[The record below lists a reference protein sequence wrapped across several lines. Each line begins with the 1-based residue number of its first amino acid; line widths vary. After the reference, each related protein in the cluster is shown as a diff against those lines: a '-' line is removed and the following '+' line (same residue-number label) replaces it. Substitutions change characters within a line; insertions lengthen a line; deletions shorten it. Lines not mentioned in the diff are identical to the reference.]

1 MNFSLGYL
9 FKQPAIFSK
18 VRYNHR
24 QLTHTAKIFEPME
37 TPKNRRSP
45 AEQAAAFNH
54 VRLAH
59 QTEVAEDYV
68 ELVDDLIQEK
78 GEARAVDLAECL
90 GVSAAT
96 VNKTVKR
103 LQREGYLNAQPYRSI
118 FLTEQGKAMAEA
130 SRKRHQLVYDFLRTL
145 GVSEKTAEL
154 DAEGVEHH
162 VSEETL
168 SCFKRLIGE
177 RK

>member
-1 MNFSLGYL
+1 ME
-9 FKQPAIFSK
+9 K
-18 VRYNHR
+18 
-24 QLTHTAKIFEPME
+24 AK
-37 TPKNRRSP
+37 NLRS
-45 AEQAAAFNH
+45 AADQAAAFNH

-68 ELVDDLIQEK
+68 ELVDDLIAEK
-78 GEARAVDLAECL
+78 GEARAVDLAERL

-118 FLTEQGKAMAEA
+118 FLTDEGKAMADA
-130 SRKRHQLVYDFLRTL
+130 SRERHELVYDFLVAI
-145 GVSEKTAEL
+145 GVSKQAAVL
-154 DAEGVEHH
+154 DAEGIEHH

-168 SCFKRLIGE
+168 SRFKALIAAQ
-177 RK
+177 KT

>member
-1 MNFSLGYL
+1 
-9 FKQPAIFSK
+9 
-18 VRYNHR
+18 
-24 QLTHTAKIFEPME
+24 ME
-37 TPKNRRSP
+37 HEKNKRSP
-45 AEQAAAFNH
+45 ADQAAAFNH

-78 GEARAVDLAECL
+78 GEARAVDLAERL

-103 LQREGYLNAQPYRSI
+103 LQREGYLNAAPYRSI
-118 FLTEQGKAMAEA
+118 FLTDEGKQMADAARE
-130 SRKRHQLVYDFLRTL
+130 RHELVYTFLRAIGL
-145 GVSEKTAEL
+145 CEEKALL

-168 SCFKRLIGE
+168 RCFQRIVDNGQ
-177 RK
+177 

>member
-1 MNFSLGYL
+1 MTDS
-9 FKQPAIFSK
+9 KQ
-18 VRYNHR
+18 
-24 QLTHTAKIFEPME
+24 Q
-37 TPKNRRSP
+37 TPQRSP
-45 AEQAAAFNH
+45 SDKAAAFNH
-54 VRLAH
+54 VRIAH

-68 ELVDDLIQEK
+68 ELVDDLINEK

-103 LQREGYLNAQPYRSI
+103 LQREGYLNAEPYRSI
-118 FLTEQGKAMAEA
+118 FLTDTGKAMADA
-130 SRKRHQLVYDFLRTL
+130 SRKRHQLVYNFLRTI
-145 GVSEKTAEL
+145 GVSEHAAEL

-168 SCFKRLIGE
+168 ACFQAIIDHSGNNG
-177 RK
+177 

>member
-1 MNFSLGYL
+1 MPYT
-9 FKQPAIFSK
+9 KTK
-18 VRYNHR
+18 R
-24 QLTHTAKIFEPME
+24 T
-37 TPKNRRSP
+37 P

-54 VRLAH
+54 VRVAH

-68 ELVDDLIQEK
+68 ELVDDLIEEK

-90 GVSAAT
+90 GVSPAT

-103 LQREGYLNAQPYRSI
+103 LQREGYLNAEPYRSI
-118 FLTEQGKAMAEA
+118 FLTSQGKAMADAARE
-130 SRKRHQLVYDFLRTL
+130 RHQLVYNFLRVI
-145 GVSEKTAEL
+145 GVSEETAEL

-168 SCFKRLIGE
+168 ACFKKLID
-177 RK
+177 KHK

>member
-1 MNFSLGYL
+1 ME
-9 FKQPAIFSK
+9 K
-18 VRYNHR
+18 
-24 QLTHTAKIFEPME
+24 AK
-37 TPKNRRSP
+37 NLRSP
-45 AEQAAAFNH
+45 ADQAAAFSH

-68 ELVDDLIQEK
+68 ELVDDLIKEK
-78 GEARAVDLAECL
+78 GEARAVDLAERL

-118 FLTEQGKAMAEA
+118 FLTEQGKAMADA
-130 SRKRHQLVYDFLRTL
+130 SRERHELVYNFLL
-145 GVSEKTAEL
+145 AIGVSEQAAEL

-168 SCFKRLIGE
+168 LCFKRIIAE
-177 RK
+177 KK

>member
-1 MNFSLGYL
+1 MTT
-9 FKQPAIFSK
+9 SK
-18 VRYNHR
+18 
-24 QLTHTAKIFEPME
+24 TF
-37 TPKNRRSP
+37 RS
-45 AEQAAAFNH
+45 AADQAAAFNH

-68 ELVDDLIQEK
+68 ELVDDLIEEK
-78 GEARAVDLAECL
+78 GEARAVDLAERL

-103 LQREGYLNAQPYRSI
+103 LQREGYLSTAPYRSI
-118 FLTEQGKAMAEA
+118 FLTEVGKSMADAARE
-130 SRKRHQLVYDFLRTL
+130 RHQLVYNFLRTI
-145 GVSEKTAEL
+145 GVSEQAAEL

-168 SCFKRLIGE
+168 ACFAALI
-177 RK
+177 KQNTDK

>member
-1 MNFSLGYL
+1 MNQIGYNGQNSRLGPGTSIVME
-9 FKQPAIFSK
+9 K
-18 VRYNHR
+18 
-24 QLTHTAKIFEPME
+24 AK
-37 TPKNRRSP
+37 NLRSV
-45 AEQAAAFNH
+45 ADQAAAFNH

-68 ELVDDLIQEK
+68 ELVDDLIEEK
-78 GEARAVDLAECL
+78 GEARAVDLAERL

-103 LQREGYLNAQPYRSI
+103 LQREGYLNAAPYRSI
-118 FLTEQGKAMAEA
+118 FLTDQGKAMAVA
-130 SRKRHQLVYDFLRTL
+130 SRERHQLVYNFLRAI
-145 GVSEKTAEL
+145 GVSEQTAEL

-168 SCFKRLIGE
+168 ACFEALI
-177 RK
+177 KKTAK

>member
-1 MNFSLGYL
+1 ME
-9 FKQPAIFSK
+9 K
-18 VRYNHR
+18 
-24 QLTHTAKIFEPME
+24 AK
-37 TPKNRRSP
+37 NLRSP
-45 AEQAAAFNH
+45 ADQAAAFNH

-68 ELVDDLIQEK
+68 ELVDDLIEEK
-78 GEARAVDLAECL
+78 GEARAVDLAERL

-118 FLTEQGKAMAEA
+118 FLTEQGKAMADA
-130 SRKRHQLVYDFLRTL
+130 SRERHELVYNFLKAI
-145 GVSEKTAEL
+145 GVSEQAAVL
-154 DAEGVEHH
+154 DAEGIEHH

-168 SCFKRLIGE
+168 RCFKRLIAK

>member
-1 MNFSLGYL
+1 ME
-9 FKQPAIFSK
+9 K
-18 VRYNHR
+18 
-24 QLTHTAKIFEPME
+24 AK
-37 TPKNRRSP
+37 NLRSP
-45 AEQAAAFNH
+45 ADQAAAFSH

-68 ELVDDLIQEK
+68 ELVDDLIEEK
-78 GEARAVDLAECL
+78 GEARAVDLAERL

-118 FLTEQGKAMAEA
+118 FLTEQGKAMADA
-130 SRKRHQLVYDFLRTL
+130 SRERHELVYNFLKAI
-145 GVSEKTAEL
+145 GVSEQAAVL
-154 DAEGVEHH
+154 DAEGIEHH

-168 SCFKRLIGE
+168 SRFRALIAAQ
-177 RK
+177 KK

>member
-1 MNFSLGYL
+1 ME
-9 FKQPAIFSK
+9 K
-18 VRYNHR
+18 
-24 QLTHTAKIFEPME
+24 AK
-37 TPKNRRSP
+37 NLRS
-45 AEQAAAFNH
+45 AADQAAAFSH

-68 ELVDDLIQEK
+68 ELVDDLIAEK
-78 GEARAVDLAECL
+78 GEARAVDLAERL

-118 FLTEQGKAMAEA
+118 FLTEQGKAMADA
-130 SRKRHQLVYDFLRTL
+130 SRERHQLVYDFLL
-145 GVSEKTAEL
+145 AIGVSEQTAVL
-154 DAEGVEHH
+154 DAEGIEHH

-168 SCFKRLIGE
+168 TKFRALIAT
-177 RK
+177 KK

>member
-1 MNFSLGYL
+1 ME
-9 FKQPAIFSK
+9 KPK
-18 VRYNHR
+18 TRR
-24 QLTHTAKIFEPME
+24 TA
-37 TPKNRRSP
+37 
-45 AEQAAAFNH
+45 AEQKAAFNH

-68 ELVDDLIQEK
+68 ELVDDLIEEK
-78 GEARAVDLAECL
+78 GEARAVDLAERL

-103 LQREGYLNAQPYRSI
+103 LQREGYLNAEPYRSI
-118 FLTEQGKAMAEA
+118 FLTDQGKAMADA
-130 SRKRHQLVYDFLRTL
+130 SRERHELVYSFLIAI
-145 GVSEKTAEL
+145 GVSEETATI

-168 SCFKRLIGE
+168 LQFKKMISKLSRG
-177 RK
+177 